1 MNIAVIGSGISGCA
15 AAWELSSWANKVTVF
30 EAADRL
36 GGHTHTQDITVNGVD
51 FSVDT
56 GFIVFNHRTYPGL
69 KKWFELLG
77 VDTAPSDMSFSA
89 SLNQGQIEWCGT
101 NLNTVFAQ
109 RKNLLSPKFWAMLK
123 DILRFNREAPM
134 DAAKFRLTISGGPSL
149 GEYLDRQ
156 GYGKLFLDAY
166 LLPMAGAI
174 WSCPTEQM
182 RAFPMATFTRFCENH
197 GLLSV
202 SNRPQWYTV
211 RNGAANY
218 LRRLQTWLN
227 AQGRQVVWETGHR
240 VIKIAPQHNPQ
251 SQQSTSGVTLAIE
264 RGFGAHK
271 ESFAQDFDA
280 VVVACHSDQANE
292 LLPASHALRHITSR
306 VRYQDNLAILHTD
319 ASLMP
324 KRKSAWASW
333 NYIHDARGHS
343 GSSSVSVTYWMN
355 RLQPLPVAQPVLVSL
370 NPVRP
375 PDPKLVINTM
385 HYAHPIFDGPAVTAQ
400 RELEKVQGT
409 DRIWLA
415 GAWARYG
422 FHEDGFQSGLSAAR
436 GLRAALDATT
446 TDGERLQQ
454 AA

>member
-30 EAADRL
+30 ESGERL
-36 GGHTHTQDITVNGVD
+36 GGHTHTQNVSIDGTQV
-51 FSVDT
+51 SVDT

-123 DILRFNREAPM
+123 DILRFNREAPL
-134 DAAKFRLTISGGPSL
+134 DAAKFRLAINGGPSL

-218 LRRLQTWLN
+218 LRCLQNWL
-227 AQGRQVVWETGHR
+227 ATQGRQVEWKTAHHVTQ
-240 VIKIAPQHNPQ
+240 VLPQLQ
-251 SQQSTSGVTLAIE
+251 DRGGRSGVRLDIE
-264 RGFGAHK
+264 RHASGQQD
-271 ESFAQDFDA
+271 SFTQDFDA
-280 VVVACHSDQANE
+280 VVIACHSDQAHQ
-292 LLPASHALRHITSR
+292 LLPKAHALSQIAGR
-306 VRYQDNLAILHTD
+306 VRYQDNVAILHTD
-319 ASLMP
+319 TALMP
-324 KRKSAWASW
+324 KRKTAWASW
-333 NYIHDARGHS
+333 NYIHDAEKS
-343 GSSSVSVTYWMN
+343 VSTPSVSVTYWMN
-355 RLQPLPVAQPVLVSL
+355 RLQPLPVQKPVLVSL
-370 NPVRP
+370 NPVQQP
-375 PDPKLVINTM
+375 AADQIINTM

-409 DRIWLA
+409 DSIWLA
-415 GAWARYG
+415 GAWTRYG
-422 FHEDGFQSGLSAAR
+422 FHEDGFQSGVNAAR
-436 GLRAALDATT
+436 GVKAQLDSARK
-446 TDGERLQQ
+446 DGAPLQQ